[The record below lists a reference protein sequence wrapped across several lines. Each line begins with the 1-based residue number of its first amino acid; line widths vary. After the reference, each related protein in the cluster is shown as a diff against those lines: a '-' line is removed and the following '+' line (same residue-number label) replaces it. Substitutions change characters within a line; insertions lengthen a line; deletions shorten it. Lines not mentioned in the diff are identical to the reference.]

1 MKLMQKCCCGCTVKT
16 GALIICYFALIQA
29 VVPILNIISQTAPDI
44 VDNKHLANEYKRH
57 IMWMA
62 VVTVVVVAH
71 ALYGIYKRKSGYLVP
86 FLFYK
91 LVILFFLTMMLGF
104 APAIVDE
111 LKEWKSVFNN
121 ENEADA
127 LPSVIIT
134 ILIMIGVEAY
144 ALLILFSH
152 YTNLRHEA
160 FQSANTPNVGFTS
173 ASPEMEG
180 VVSYPNT
187 FTGEMPKKQ
196 PPPPYAV

>member
-1 MKLMQKCCCGCTVKT
+1 MFL
-16 GALIICYFALIQA
+16 A
-29 VVPILNIISQTAPDI
+29 

-86 FLFYK
+86 FLVYK
-91 LVILFFLTMMLGF
+91 LVILIFLTIMLGF

-111 LKEWKSVFNN
+111 LKGEWKSVFSS

-160 FQSANTPNVGFTS
+160 FQSVNTPNVGFTS

-180 VVSYPNT
+180 AVSYPNT
-187 FTGEMPKKQ
+187 FASDMPKKQ